1 MKTPISYYGGQ
12 QRSLKNIL
20 PLIPD
25 HDLYNEP
32 FAGGAALLFAKA
44 PAKINVINDIN
55 GELMNF
61 YRTVV
66 TDFVELN
73 IEIMKTLHSR
83 EQYRMA
89 EFVYLNPGL
98 FSNVKRAWAVWV
110 LSKMGFAGKLNGSY
124 GYCKTDS
131 DSMTRK
137 VLNGKNH
144 FCEEMKELLE
154 KCNIEN
160 DHAFKVIK
168 RYDTENTFH
177 FLAPPYINT
186 NMGHYDGLFKE
197 ADLIELL
204 ELMTTLEGKFMLMM
218 FPDKSIRKYAKENG
232 WTIHKIERIITASKL
247 KDKQRIQ
254 EEWMVCNYVVN
265 PED

>member
-12 QRSLKNIL
+12 QRSLKHIL
-20 PLIPD
+20 PLIPE
-25 HDLYNEP
+25 HNLYNEP
-32 FAGGAALLFAKA
+32 FAGGAALLFAKN
-44 PAKINVINDIN
+44 PANINVINDIN
-55 GELMNF
+55 GE
-61 YRTVV
+61 
-66 TDFVELN
+66 
-73 IEIMKTLHSR
+73 
-83 EQYRMA
+83 
-89 EFVYLNPGL
+89 NPSL

-124 GYCKTDS
+124 GYCKNDS

-137 VLNGKNH
+137 VLNGRNH
-144 FCEEMKELLE
+144 FYEEMKELLE

-160 DHAFKVIK
+160 DHAFKVIR
-168 RYDTENTFH
+168 RYDTKNTFH

-204 ELMTTLEGKFMLMM
+204 DLMTTLEGKFMLMM
-218 FPDKSIRKYAKENG
+218 FPDKRIRHYAKEHG
-232 WTIHKIERIITASKL
+232 WTIHKIERIISASKL

-265 PED
+265 SAD